1 MKAAEML
8 NATADLVSGQ
18 RAKDY
23 GDKRENHQRIADLW
37 NMWFDETRNRVSRPD
52 NSLTPMGEWSPYDVA
67 MMMLMVKIAR
77 LMHSPGHNDSHMD
90 IAGYASILEE
100 IASCKT

>member
-1 MKAAEML
+1 MKSGEMLAKAADIVGGE
-8 NATADLVSGQ
+8 

-23 GDKRENHQRIADLW
+23 GDKYVNHRRIADLW
-37 NMWFDETRNRVSRPD
+37 NMWLKESRKGD
-52 NSLTPMGEWSPYDVA
+52 NALSDCPEIQAYDVA

-77 LMHSPGHNDSHMD
+77 LMHSPGHPDSHLD

-100 IASCKT
+100 IAN